1 MSSRLQLRF
10 LIAILVFVGLGFAL
24 YKVLILGYPM
34 VPREQVKVWTI
45 EARVAFEADG
55 GPVRLDL
62 AVPYHQQHLVLVEE
76 DGASPGYGFTPPTP
90 VTDGRVYRKVT
101 WARAKA
107 EGRQQIYYRTVV
119 LEGNIPLK
127 LEKPTTPPE
136 PDLAFREEPLRTAM
150 DGLIEMARERSADG
164 PTFMGQVSQMLTT
177 ESPSQNAKVLLRGR
191 TTTLDQ
197 TRLFQNILLRAGYN
211 AHLIR
216 GLHLEDSQ
224 RRQSLV
230 SALAIMQGADTF
242 AFRLGETRPGLP
254 QPFLIWQRGGPALVE
269 LEGGSGASVHF
280 SVLRDKR
287 PKLDM
292 VEKTTEARGN
302 RIADFSIYSLPID
315 QQNSFRT
322 LLMVP
327 IGALIVVLMRN
338 LVGLKTSG
346 TFMPIL
352 LAMAF
357 IQTQLITG
365 LVIFSLVV
373 TIGLAVRSYLSRLD
387 LLLVPRI
394 SSVVVV
400 VIGIMVGA
408 SIIGHH
414 MDLAFARSVTLFPTI
429 ILAWTVER
437 LSVSW
442 EEEGPRDVLIQ
453 TAGSLTIAIIAYFA
467 MGNPMLKYIVFT
479 FPELILVVLAIILM
493 MGQYSGYRLSE
504 LHRFQPLTEGKGAA

>member
-1 MSSRLQLRF
+1 MSSRLQLYF
-10 LIAILVFVGLGFAL
+10 LISILVVVGLGFAL
-24 YKVLILGYPM
+24 YKVAILDYPM
-34 VPREQVKVWTI
+34 VPREKVKVWTI
-45 EARVAFEADG
+45 EARVAFKADG

-76 DGASPGYGFTPPTP
+76 DGASPGYGFTPPNS
-90 VTDGRVYRKVT
+90 VTDGRLYRSVT
-101 WARAKA
+101 WAREEA

-127 LEKPTTPPE
+127 LVEPATSPE
-136 PDLAFREEPLRTAM
+136 PDLAFMEEPLRTAM
-150 DGLIEMARERSADG
+150 DGLIETARARSADD
-164 PTFMGQVSQMLTT
+164 PTFVGQVSQILTS
-177 ESPSQNAKVLLRGR
+177 ESPTQNAKVLLRGR
-191 TTTLDQ
+191 TTTLAQ
-197 TRLFQNILLRAGYN
+197 TRLFQNILLRADYN
-211 AHLIR
+211 VHLVR
-216 GLHLEDSQ
+216 GLHLADSQ
-224 RRQSLV
+224 RRQSLI
-230 SALAIMQGADTF
+230 SALVIIQGEESF
-242 AFRLGETRPGLP
+242 AFRLGEDRPGLP
-254 QPFLIWQRGGPALVE
+254 DPFLVWQRGGPALVE
-269 LEGGSGASVHF
+269 LQGGSGARVQF
-280 SVLRDKR
+280 SVLRDRR
-287 PKLDM
+287 PKLSM
-292 VEKTTEARGN
+292 VEKSAEASGN
-302 RIADFSIYSLPID
+302 RIADFSIYALPID
-315 QQNSFRT
+315 QQNAFRA

-327 IGALIVVLMRN
+327 IGALIVVIMRN

-365 LVIFSLVV
+365 LVIFGLVV
-373 TIGLAVRSYLSRLD
+373 TAGLAVRSYLSRLD

-408 SIIGHH
+408 SIMGHH

-453 TAGSLTIAIIAYFA
+453 TGGSLTIAIIAYFA

-504 LHRFQPLTEGKGAA
+504 LHRFQPLADGKEAA